1 MSPKTIVALALILG
15 LGACAKSGTAEAAK
29 AGVVAKAITA
39 APEQS
44 DSILKANGWTA
55 EQYTTLLFEIAKDS
69 ARTAAY
75 EKARR

>member
-1 MSPKTIVALALILG
+1 MTFKTIAASVLILG
-15 LGACAKSGTAEAAK
+15 LGACATSQTSEAEK

-39 APEQS
+39 APEKS
-44 DSILKANGWTA
+44 DSILKANGWTSQ
-55 EQYTTLLFEIAKDS
+55 QYTTLLFEIAKDS